1 MNPPIYRIML
11 RNTGNYAEFIDKNQ
25 WLTYRDVKL
34 YERDKKVYTELGT
47 EVKSARVQPWM
58 S

>member
-1 MNPPIYRIML
+1 MNQSVYRIML
-11 RNTGNYAEFIDKNQ
+11 RNTGNFAEFTDKNQ

-47 EVKSARVQPWM
+47 EIKSARVRPWM